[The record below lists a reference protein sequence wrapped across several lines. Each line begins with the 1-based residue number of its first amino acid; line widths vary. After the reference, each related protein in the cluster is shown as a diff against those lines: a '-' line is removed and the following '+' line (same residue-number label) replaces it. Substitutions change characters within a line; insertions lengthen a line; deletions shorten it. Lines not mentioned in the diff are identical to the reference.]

1 MDSPNCRSGL
11 YCRCCAPC
19 TKGNFRAIPKRHVA
33 HSHTPSQ
40 LSDAPGSDNGTGFF
54 QTLCALKIREIY
66 EKITS
71 KKVAADPISV
81 S

>member
-1 MDSPNCRSGL
+1 MLHSRSFSKL
-11 YCRCCAPC
+11 
-19 TKGNFRAIPKRHVA
+19 THVA
-33 HSHTPSQ
+33 HTEPQ